1 VNPDD
6 EAALT
11 ALIDRDSP
19 VIRALAT
26 VHVGPDVTLE
36 LPSGE
41 TVTVRCMQRHIERIT
56 RRRLIERATRTPVR
70 NPSLG
75 YQAYKRA
82 VDNYV
87 AGTGTLDELTA
98 EITPEV
104 SALISADEHAAA
116 KQEASDREAAART
129 AECAA
134 RNRHQHVKRVTG
146 TVRAHPVFSSVAALI
161 VALLTVPW
169 VMFGFTSDAEGW
181 GLLVSELL
189 MLVAIATWA
198 SRA

>member
-1 VNPDD
+1 MNPAD

-11 ALIDRDSP
+11 ALIDRGSP

-26 VHVGPDVTLE
+26 VRVGPDVTLE
-36 LPSGE
+36 LPSGA

-56 RRRLIERATRTPVR
+56 RRRLVERTTRVPVR
-70 NPSLG
+70 NTSLD

-82 VDNYV
+82 VDSYV
-87 AGTGTLDELTA
+87 AGTGTLDKLTA
-98 EITPEV
+98 AITPEV

-116 KQEASDREAAART
+116 VRSTSDREAAART

-134 RNRHQHVKRVTG
+134 RNRHKHVKRVTE

-189 MLVAIATWA
+189 MLVAISTWV
-198 SRA
+198 SRT